1 MKLYRDH
8 LGKIEL
14 EYEPKQEKVCAD
26 AAQGL
31 RKYALDLAIRVGNFE
46 AQRADDIIEDAIK
59 IENYLAGKL
68 EAPNMVTLKCAC
80 PGTVEC
86 GQCEGVIR
94 DDL

>member
-1 MKLYRDH
+1 MNLYRDY
-8 LGKIEL
+8 LSKIEL
-14 EYEPKQEKVCAD
+14 EYEPKQESVCVD
-26 AAQGL
+26 VAQAL
-31 RKYALDLAIRVGNFE
+31 RKYALDMAIRMANFE
-46 AQRADDIIEDAIK
+46 AQRADDMIEDAIK